1 MEHFNL
7 STAFFGATINSSIHV
22 LMYGYY
28 GLAALGPQMQKYL
41 WWKKYLTII
50 QMVGINLG
58 LYICVC
64 SVGCNSPDQSMSFL
78 YITFIH

>member
-1 MEHFNL
+1 MPSHLIQIEHFPA
-7 STAFFGATINSSIHV
+7 AFFGATINSSIHV

-50 QMVGINLG
+50 QMVR
-58 LYICVC
+58 
-64 SVGCNSPDQSMSFL
+64 
-78 YITFIH
+78 IT

>member
-1 MEHFNL
+1 MQTVRL

-28 GLAALGPQMQKYL
+28 GLAALGPHMQKYL

-50 QMVGINLG
+50 QMVGVLSFFMHFF
-58 LYICVC
+58 YIVF
-64 SVGCNSPDQSMSFL
+64 VK
-78 YITFIH
+78 